1 MSKKLMLID
10 GSSLIF
16 RAFFALPNLTNADG
30 VMTNGVYGFLTMY
43 FRAVEEYK
51 PDYILVAFDK
61 KTKTFRHK
69 EFEDYKANRDK
80 APNELNYQFGILKDI
95 LDSLNVK
102 YLDIDGFEADDIVGT
117 YSKIAKDEGLET
129 VIITGDKD
137 YFQLVNDDVI
147 VYLTRKGISQMEEIT
162 EEKIKEDYGLSPKQL
177 IDVKGL
183 MGDKSDN
190 IPGVDGIGEK
200 TAIKYIKKYGSM
212 EDLYENLD
220 DIRGKKTKENL
231 ENSRQIA
238 FLSKKIGTIV
248 TNAPVDY
255 EISDL
260 SVADP
265 DMESLKE
272 KFSKYNFN
280 KFLEKFE
287 DGNDVQREDLD
298 FSYSF
303 TDDDFSIIEDI
314 EKEKIFY
321 FKTIFEND
329 NYIHSN
335 AFKIAIKSPSSKTF
349 IYNPDEKF
357 VENFKKY
364 FEDENISKVSF
375 DIKEDIVLFNKL
387 GIEINF
393 PYDDTMLMHY
403 LIDPSRSSYDLKTF
417 SQAFLKY
424 EVLNEEDLL
433 GKGRNKKSYK
443 DLSDEKLGKYL
454 ASIINAIE
462 DSLDILTNK
471 LKELSMYDLYKDC
484 EIKLSKVLADMEI
497 TGFVCD
503 IEELENIKDEVSLE
517 LKDLEK
523 IIYELSGSEFNIN
536 SPKQLSKIL
545 FEDLELPIIKK
556 TKTGYSTN
564 AKVLEKLRDKHP
576 IIEKIERYREMYK
589 LKSTYLE
596 SLEACIDGDG
606 RIRSTFKQN
615 VTATGRLSSTEP
627 NLQNLPIRTEEGRKI
642 RKAFKADDDKV
653 LIDADYSQIELRV
666 LAHLANDKKMQEAFS
681 NDIDIHTK
689 TASEV
694 FDTPIDKV
702 TKLQRSEAK
711 AVNFGII
718 YGISDYGLSQN
729 LNIPRKRAKEYIENY
744 LDTYPQIKKYMKDI
758 VEKAKE
764 EGFVNTIFNR
774 RRYVPEINS
783 KNFNVRSFG
792 ERVALNTPIQGSAA
806 DIIKFA
812 MINSY
817 LNLKKAKVNAKIVL
831 QIHDEIIIEASKKD
845 LEKAKEI
852 LKSSMEE
859 AVDLKVPLLVDID
872 SGDSMYESK

>member
-1 MSKKLMLID
+1 MSKKVMLID

-102 YLDIDGFEADDIVGT
+102 YLDIDGYEADDIVGT
-117 YSKIAKDEGLET
+117 FSKIAKDEDLET

-137 YFQLVNDDVI
+137 YFQLVNDKV
-147 VYLTRKGISQMEEIT
+147 VVFLTRKGISQMEEIT
-162 EEKIKEDYGLSPKQL
+162 VKSIEDDYGLSPKQL

-200 TAIKYIKKYGSM
+200 TAIKFIKKYGSM
-212 EDLYENLD
+212 EGLYENLD
-220 DIRGKKTKENL
+220 DIAGKKTKENL
-231 ENSRQIA
+231 ENSKAIA

-248 TNAPVDY
+248 TNAPVGMK
-255 EISDL
+255 ISDL
-260 SVADP
+260 KVKEP
-265 DMESLKE
+265 DLDSLRE

-280 KFLEKFE
+280 KFMEKFE
-287 DGNDVQREDLD
+287 NGSEEKKEDLD
-298 FSYSF
+298 FSF
-303 TDDDFSIIEDI
+303 AFDDFSLIKDI
-314 EKEKIFY
+314 ENEKFFY
-321 FKTIFEND
+321 FKSLYDGE

-335 AFKIAIKSPSSKTF
+335 AYKIGIKTPSSKTY
-349 IYNPDEKF
+349 IYDANDEF
-357 VENFKKY
+357 VKKFKKY
-364 FEDENISKVSF
+364 FEDDKVKKVSF
-375 DIKEDIVLFNKL
+375 DIKEDIVLFDKL
-387 GIEINF
+387 GIELSF

-433 GKGRNKKSYK
+433 GKGKSKKSYK
-443 DLSDEKLGKYL
+443 DLDSSSLGKYL
-454 ASIINAIE
+454 SSIVNAIE
-462 DSLDILTNK
+462 DSLDILIER

-503 IEELENIKDEVSLE
+503 KNELERIKDEVSIELE
-517 LKDLEK
+517 DLEK

-536 SPKQLSKIL
+536 STKQLSKIL
-545 FEDLELPIIKK
+545 FEDLKLPVIKK

-564 AKVLEKLRDKHP
+564 AQVLEKLRDKHP
-576 IIEKIERYREMYK
+576 IIKKIERYREMYK

-596 SLEACIDGDG
+596 SLEECIDEDG

-642 RKAFKADDDKV
+642 RKAFKADKKKI

-681 NDIDIHTK
+681 NNIDIHTK

-694 FDTPIDKV
+694 FATPIEEV

-744 LDTYPQIKKYMKDI
+744 LNTYPEIKKYMKDI
-758 VEKAKE
+758 VKKAKE
-764 EGFVNTIFNR
+764 DGYVNTIFNR

-817 LNLKKAKVNAKIVL
+817 ENLKKAKIDAKIVL

-845 LEKAKEI
+845 LEEAKEI
-852 LKSSMEE
+852 LKSSMQD
-859 AVDLKVPLLVDID
+859 AIKLRVPLLVDID

>member
-1 MSKKLMLID
+1 MSKKVMLID

-69 EFEDYKANRDK
+69 EFKDYKANRDK

-303 TDDDFSIIEDI
+303 TDSDFSIIEDI

-443 DLSDEKLGKYL
+443 DLSNEELGKYL

-503 IEELENIKDEVSLE
+503 VDELENIKDEVSLE

-523 IIYELSGSEFNIN
+523 IIYELAGSEFNIN

-545 FEDLELPIIKK
+545 FEDLKLPIIKK

-596 SLEACIDGDG
+596 SLEACIDQDG

-666 LAHLANDKKMQEAFS
+666 LSHLANDKKMQEAFS

-694 FDTPIDKV
+694 FDTPIDEV

-758 VEKAKE
+758 VKKAKE

-817 LNLKKAKVNAKIVL
+817 LNLKKAKINAKIVL

>member
-1 MSKKLMLID
+1 MSEKVMLID

-69 EFEDYKANRDK
+69 EFKDYKANRDK

-220 DIRGKKTKENL
+220 DISGKKTKENL

-303 TDDDFSIIEDI
+303 TDSDFSIIEDI

-443 DLSDEKLGKYL
+443 DLSNEELGKYL

-503 IEELENIKDEVSLE
+503 IDELENIKDEVSLE

-596 SLEACIDGDG
+596 SLEACIDQDG

-694 FDTPIDKV
+694 FDTPIDEV

-758 VEKAKE
+758 VKKAKE

-817 LNLKKAKVNAKIVL
+817 QNLKKAKVNAKIVL

-852 LKSSMEE
+852 LKTSMEE
-859 AVDLKVPLLVDID
+859 AVNLKVPLLVDID

>member
-1 MSKKLMLID
+1 MSKKVMLID

-16 RAFFALPNLTNADG
+16 RAFFALPNLTNSDG

-43 FRAVEEYK
+43 FRAVDEYN

-102 YLDIDGFEADDIVGT
+102 YLDIDGYEADDIVGT
-117 YSKIAKDEGLET
+117 FSKIAKVEGLET

-200 TAIKYIKKYGSM
+200 TAIKFIKKYGSM

-231 ENSRQIA
+231 ENSKQIA

-248 TNAPVDY
+248 TNAPVGM

-260 SVADP
+260 KVKEP
-265 DMESLKE
+265 DWESLRE

-280 KFLEKFE
+280 KFMEKFE
-287 DGNDVQREDLD
+287 DTSEEKNEDLD

-303 TDDDFSIIEDI
+303 DDFSLANQI
-314 EKEKIFY
+314 EKEEIFY
-321 FKTIFEND
+321 FKTLYEGE

-335 AFKIAIKSPSSKTF
+335 AFKIGIKTPSSKTYIYDANEEF
-349 IYNPDEKF
+349 I
-357 VENFKKY
+357 ENFKKY
-364 FEDENISKVSF
+364 FEDEKIKKVSF
-375 DIKEDIVLFNKL
+375 NIKEDIVLLDKM
-387 GIEINF
+387 GINLSF

-424 EVLNEEDLL
+424 EVSNEEDLL
-433 GKGRNKKSYK
+433 GKGKSKKSYK
-443 DLSDEKLGKYL
+443 DLDSDNLGKYL
-454 ASIINAIE
+454 ASIVNAIE
-462 DSLDILTNK
+462 DSLDILTQK

-503 IEELENIKDEVSLE
+503 KNELEKIKDEVSLE
-517 LKDLEK
+517 LEDLEK
-523 IIYELSGSEFNIN
+523 IIYELAGSEFNIN

-545 FEDLELPIIKK
+545 FEDLELPVIKK

-564 AKVLEKLRDKHP
+564 AQVLEKLRDKHP
-576 IIEKIERYREMYK
+576 IIKKIERYREMYK

-596 SLEACIDGDG
+596 SLEECIDKDG

-681 NDIDIHTK
+681 KNIDIHTK

-694 FDTPIDKV
+694 FSTPIDEV

-744 LDTYPQIKKYMKDI
+744 LDTYPEIKKYMKDI
-758 VEKAKE
+758 VKKAKE
-764 EGFVNTIFNR
+764 DGYVNTIFNR

-817 LNLKKAKVNAKIVL
+817 ENLKKAKIDAKIVL

-852 LKSSMEE
+852 LKSSMQD
-859 AVDLKVPLLVDID
+859 AVKLRVPLLVDID

>member
-1 MSKKLMLID
+1 MSKKVMLID

-102 YLDIDGFEADDIVGT
+102 YLDIDGYEADDIVGT
-117 YSKIAKDEGLET
+117 FSKIAKDEDLET

-137 YFQLVNDDVI
+137 YFQLVNDKV
-147 VYLTRKGISQMEEIT
+147 VVFLTRKGISQMEEIT
-162 EEKIKEDYGLSPKQL
+162 VKSIEDDYGLSPKQL

-200 TAIKYIKKYGSM
+200 TAIKFIKKYGSM
-212 EDLYENLD
+212 EGLYENLD
-220 DIRGKKTKENL
+220 DIAGKKTKENL
-231 ENSRQIA
+231 ENSKAIA

-248 TNAPVDY
+248 TNAPVGMD
-255 EISDL
+255 ISDL
-260 SVADP
+260 KIKEP
-265 DMESLKE
+265 DLDSLRE

-280 KFLEKFE
+280 KFMEKFE
-287 DGNDVQREDLD
+287 NSSEEKKEDLD
-298 FSYSF
+298 FSFAFDY
-303 TDDDFSIIEDI
+303 FSLIKDI

-321 FKTIFEND
+321 FKSLYDGE

-335 AFKIAIKSPSSKTF
+335 AYKIGIKTPSSKTY
-349 IYNPDEKF
+349 IYDANDEF
-357 VENFKKY
+357 VKKFKKY
-364 FEDENISKVSF
+364 FEDDKVKKVSF
-375 DIKEDIVLFNKL
+375 DIKEDIVLFDKL
-387 GIEINF
+387 GIELSF

-433 GKGRNKKSYK
+433 GKGKSKKSYK
-443 DLSDEKLGKYL
+443 DLDSSSLGKYL
-454 ASIINAIE
+454 SSIVNAIE
-462 DSLDILTNK
+462 DSLDILIEK

-503 IEELENIKDEVSLE
+503 KNELEKIKDEVSLE
-517 LKDLEK
+517 LTDLEK

-536 SPKQLSKIL
+536 STKQLSKIL
-545 FEDLELPIIKK
+545 FEDLKLPVIKK

-564 AKVLEKLRDKHP
+564 AQVLEKLRDKHP
-576 IIEKIERYREMYK
+576 IIKKIERYREMYK

-596 SLEACIDGDG
+596 SLEECIDEDG

-642 RKAFKADDDKV
+642 RKAFKADEKKI

-681 NDIDIHTK
+681 NNIDIHTK

-694 FDTPIDKV
+694 FATPIEEV

-744 LDTYPQIKKYMKDI
+744 LNTYPEIKKYMKDI
-758 VEKAKE
+758 VKKAKE
-764 EGFVNTIFNR
+764 DGYVNTIFNR

-817 LNLKKAKVNAKIVL
+817 ENLKKAKIDAKIVL

-852 LKSSMEE
+852 LKSSMQD
-859 AVDLKVPLLVDID
+859 AVKLRVPLLVDID

>member
-1 MSKKLMLID
+1 MSKKVMLID

-69 EFEDYKANRDK
+69 EFKDYKANRDK

-212 EDLYENLD
+212 EELYENLD
-220 DIRGKKTKENL
+220 DISGKKTKENL

-238 FLSKKIGTIV
+238 FLSKKIGTII

-349 IYNPDEKF
+349 IYNPDQKF
-357 VENFKKY
+357 IENFKKY
-364 FEDENISKVSF
+364 FEDENTSKVSF

-443 DLSDEKLGKYL
+443 DLSNEELGKYL

-503 IEELENIKDEVSLE
+503 INELENIKDEVSLE

-536 SPKQLSKIL
+536 SPKQLSKVL

-596 SLEACIDGDG
+596 SLEDCIDEDG

-642 RKAFKADDDKV
+642 RKAFKCDQEKI

-666 LAHLANDKKMQEAFS
+666 LAHLADDKKMQEAFS

-694 FDTPIDKV
+694 FDTPLDQV

-729 LNIPRKRAKEYIENY
+729 LNISRKRAKEYIENY
-744 LDTYPQIKKYMKDI
+744 LDTYPEIKKYMKDI
-758 VEKAKE
+758 VKKAKE
-764 EGFVNTIFNR
+764 DGYVNTIFNR

-817 LNLKKAKVNAKIVL
+817 ENLKKLKIDAKIVL
-831 QIHDEIIIEASKKD
+831 QIHDEIIIETSKKD
-845 LEKAKEI
+845 LNEAKEI

-859 AVDLKVPLLVDID
+859 AVKLKVPLLVDID

>member
-1 MSKKLMLID
+1 MSKKVMLID

-102 YLDIDGFEADDIVGT
+102 YLDIDGYEADDIVGT
-117 YSKIAKDEGLET
+117 FSKIAKDEDLET

-137 YFQLVNDDVI
+137 YFQLVNDKV
-147 VYLTRKGISQMEEIT
+147 VVFLTRKGISQMEEIT
-162 EEKIKEDYGLSPKQL
+162 VKSIEDDYGLSPKQL

-200 TAIKYIKKYGSM
+200 TAIKFIKKYGSM
-212 EDLYENLD
+212 EGLYENLD
-220 DIRGKKTKENL
+220 DIAGKKTKENL
-231 ENSRQIA
+231 ENSKAIA

-248 TNAPVDY
+248 TNAPVGMD
-255 EISDL
+255 ISDL
-260 SVADP
+260 KIKEP
-265 DMESLKE
+265 DLDSLRE

-280 KFLEKFE
+280 KFMEKFE
-287 DGNDVQREDLD
+287 NGSEEKKEDLD
-298 FSYSF
+298 FSF
-303 TDDDFSIIEDI
+303 AFDDFSLIKDI
-314 EKEKIFY
+314 ENEKFFY
-321 FKTIFEND
+321 FKSLYDGE

-335 AFKIAIKSPSSKTF
+335 AYKIGIKTPSSKTY
-349 IYNPDEKF
+349 IYDANDEF
-357 VENFKKY
+357 VKNFKKY
-364 FEDENISKVSF
+364 FEDDKVKKVSF
-375 DIKEDIVLFNKL
+375 DIKEDIVLFDKL
-387 GIEINF
+387 GIEISF

-433 GKGRNKKSYK
+433 GKGKSKKSYK
-443 DLSDEKLGKYL
+443 DLDSSSLGKYL
-454 ASIINAIE
+454 SSIVNAIE
-462 DSLDILTNK
+462 DSLDILIEK

-484 EIKLSKVLADMEI
+484 EIKLSKVLAEMEI

-503 IEELENIKDEVSLE
+503 KNELEKIKDEVSIE
-517 LKDLEK
+517 LTDLEK

-536 SPKQLSKIL
+536 STKQLSKIL
-545 FEDLELPIIKK
+545 FEDLKLPVIKK

-564 AKVLEKLRDKHP
+564 AQVLEKLRDKHP
-576 IIEKIERYREMYK
+576 IIKKIERYREMYK

-596 SLEACIDGDG
+596 SLEECIDKDG

-642 RKAFKADDDKV
+642 RKAFKADDKKV

-681 NDIDIHTK
+681 KDIDIHTK

-694 FDTPIDKV
+694 FSTPIDEV

-729 LNIPRKRAKEYIENY
+729 LNIPRKRAKEYIDNY
-744 LDTYPQIKKYMKDI
+744 LNTYPEIKKYMKD
-758 VEKAKE
+758 VVKKAKE
-764 EGFVNTIFNR
+764 DGYVNTIFNR

-817 LNLKKAKVNAKIVL
+817 ENLKKAKIDAKIVL

-852 LKSSMEE
+852 LKSSMQE
-859 AVDLKVPLLVDID
+859 AVKLRVPLLVDID

>member
-1 MSKKLMLID
+1 MSKKVMLID

-43 FRAVEEYK
+43 FRAVDEYK

-102 YLDIDGFEADDIVGT
+102 YLDIDGYEADDIVGT
-117 YSKIAKDEGLET
+117 FSKIAKDEGLET

-200 TAIKYIKKYGSM
+200 TAIKFIKQYGSM

-220 DIRGKKTKENL
+220 DIKGKKTKENL

-248 TNAPVDY
+248 TNAPVGM

-260 SVADP
+260 KVKDP
-265 DMESLKE
+265 DLESLRE

-280 KFLEKFE
+280 KFMEKFE
-287 DGNDVQREDLD
+287 DTSEEKKEDLD
-298 FSYSF
+298 FSF
-303 TDDDFSIIEDI
+303 VFDDFSLKRDI
-314 EKEKIFY
+314 EKDKIFY
-321 FKTIFEND
+321 FKSLYDGE
-329 NYIHSN
+329 NYIHSK
-335 AFKIAIKSPSSKTF
+335 AFKIGIKTPSSKTY
-349 IYNPDEKF
+349 IYDANDEF
-357 VENFKKY
+357 VEKFKKY
-364 FEDENISKVSF
+364 FENENIKKVSF
-375 DIKEDIVLFNKL
+375 DIKEDIVLFAKL
-387 GIEINF
+387 GINLSF

-424 EVLNEEDLL
+424 EVSNDEDLL
-433 GKGRNKKSYK
+433 GKGKSKKSYK
-443 DLSDEKLGKYL
+443 DLDLENLGKYL
-454 ASIINAIE
+454 ASIVNAIE
-462 DSLDILTNK
+462 DSLDILTQK

-484 EIKLSKVLADMEI
+484 EIKLSKVLSDMEI

-503 IEELENIKDEVSLE
+503 KNELEKIKDEVSIELE
-517 LKDLEK
+517 DLEK
-523 IIYELSGSEFNIN
+523 IIYELAGSEFNIN
-536 SPKQLSKIL
+536 SPKQLSIIL
-545 FEDLELPIIKK
+545 FEDLELPVIKK

-564 AKVLEKLRDKHP
+564 AQVLEKLRDKHP
-576 IIEKIERYREMYK
+576 IIKKIERYREMYK

-596 SLEACIDGDG
+596 SLEECIDKDR

-642 RKAFKADDDKV
+642 RKAFKADEGKV

-681 NDIDIHTK
+681 NNIDIHTK

-694 FDTPIDKV
+694 FDTPIDEV

-729 LNIPRKRAKEYIENY
+729 LNIPRKRAKEYIDNY
-744 LDTYPQIKKYMKDI
+744 LNTYPEIKKYMKDI
-758 VEKAKE
+758 VKKAKE

-817 LNLKKAKVNAKIVL
+817 ENLKKAKLDAKIVL

-852 LKSSMEE
+852 LKSSMQE
-859 AVDLKVPLLVDID
+859 AVKLRVPLLVDID
-872 SGDSMYESK
+872 SGASMYESK

>member
-1 MSKKLMLID
+1 MSKKVMLID

-80 APNELNYQFGILKDI
+80 APSELNYQFGILKDI

-117 YSKIAKDEGLET
+117 YSKIARDEGLET

-200 TAIKYIKKYGSM
+200 TALKYIKKYGSM

-220 DIRGKKTKENL
+220 DISGKKTKENL

-260 SVADP
+260 RVENP

-287 DGNDVQREDLD
+287 DGSKEQREELD

-314 EKEKIFY
+314 EKDKIFY

-329 NYIHSN
+329 NYIHSK

-349 IYNPDEKF
+349 IYNPDQKF

-364 FEDENISKVSF
+364 FEDENINKVSF

-443 DLSDEKLGKYL
+443 DLGEKELGKYL

-462 DSLDILTNK
+462 DSLDILTDK
-471 LKELSMYDLYKDC
+471 LKELSMYELYKDC
-484 EIKLSKVLADMEI
+484 EIKLSKVLAEMEI

-503 IEELENIKDEVSLE
+503 KNELEKIKDEVSVELE
-517 LKDLEK
+517 GLEK
-523 IIYELSGSEFNIN
+523 IIYELAGSEFNIN
-536 SPKQLSKIL
+536 SLKQLSIIL

-556 TKTGYSTN
+556 TKTGYSTD

-576 IIEKIERYREMYK
+576 IIGKIERYREMYK

-596 SLEACIDGDG
+596 SLEECIDGDG

-642 RKAFKADDDKV
+642 RKAFKADNEKI

-681 NDIDIHTK
+681 HDIDIHTK

-694 FDTPIDKV
+694 FDTPIDEV

-744 LDTYPQIKKYMKDI
+744 LNTYPQIKKYMKDI
-758 VEKAKE
+758 VKKAKE
-764 EGFVNTIFNR
+764 EGYVNTIFNR

-817 LNLKKAKVNAKIVL
+817 ENLKKAKVDAKIVL

-859 AVDLKVPLLVDID
+859 AVNLKVPLLVDID

>member
-1 MSKKLMLID
+1 MSKKVMLID

-238 FLSKKIGTIV
+238 FLSKKIGTII

-335 AFKIAIKSPSSKTF
+335 AFKIAIKLPSSKTF

-443 DLSDEKLGKYL
+443 DLSNEELGKYL

-503 IEELENIKDEVSLE
+503 RNELENIKDEVSLE

-536 SPKQLSKIL
+536 SPKQLSKVL

-596 SLEACIDGDG
+596 SLEDCIDEDG

-642 RKAFKADDDKV
+642 RKAFKCDQEKI

-666 LAHLANDKKMQEAFS
+666 LAHLADDKKMQEAFS

-694 FDTPIDKV
+694 FDTPLDQV

-729 LNIPRKRAKEYIENY
+729 LNISRKRAKEYIENY
-744 LDTYPQIKKYMKDI
+744 LDTYPEIKKYMKDI
-758 VEKAKE
+758 VKKAKE
-764 EGFVNTIFNR
+764 DGYVNTIFNR

-817 LNLKKAKVNAKIVL
+817 QNLKKAKVDAKIVL

-859 AVDLKVPLLVDID
+859 AVNLKVPLLVDID

>member
-1 MSKKLMLID
+1 MSKKVMLID

-102 YLDIDGFEADDIVGT
+102 YLDIDGYEADDIVGT
-117 YSKIAKDEGLET
+117 FSKIAKDEDLET

-137 YFQLVNDDVI
+137 YFQLVNDKV
-147 VYLTRKGISQMEEIT
+147 VVFLTRKGISQMEEIT
-162 EEKIKEDYGLSPKQL
+162 VKSIEDDYGLSPKQL

-200 TAIKYIKKYGSM
+200 TAIKFIKKYGSM
-212 EDLYENLD
+212 EGLYENLD
-220 DIRGKKTKENL
+220 DIAGKKTKENL
-231 ENSRQIA
+231 ENSKAIA

-248 TNAPVDY
+248 TNAPVGM

-260 SVADP
+260 KVKEP
-265 DMESLKE
+265 DLDSLRE

-280 KFLEKFE
+280 KFMEKFE
-287 DGNDVQREDLD
+287 NSSEEKKEDLD
-298 FSYSF
+298 FSF
-303 TDDDFSIIEDI
+303 AFDDFSLIKDI
-314 EKEKIFY
+314 ENEKFFY
-321 FKTIFEND
+321 FKSLYDGE

-335 AFKIAIKSPSSKTF
+335 AYKIGIKTPSSKTY
-349 IYNPDEKF
+349 IYDANDEF
-357 VENFKKY
+357 VKKFKKY
-364 FEDENISKVSF
+364 FEDDKVRKVSF
-375 DIKEDIVLFNKL
+375 DIKEDIVLFDKL
-387 GIEINF
+387 GIELSF

-433 GKGRNKKSYK
+433 GKGKSKKSYK
-443 DLSDEKLGKYL
+443 DLDSSSLGKYL
-454 ASIINAIE
+454 SSIVNAIE
-462 DSLDILTNK
+462 DSLDILIEK

-503 IEELENIKDEVSLE
+503 KNELEKIKDEVSIELE
-517 LKDLEK
+517 DLEK

-536 SPKQLSKIL
+536 STKQLSKIL
-545 FEDLELPIIKK
+545 FEDLKLPVIKK

-564 AKVLEKLRDKHP
+564 AQVLEKLRDKHP
-576 IIEKIERYREMYK
+576 IIKKIERYREMYK

-596 SLEACIDGDG
+596 SLEECIDEDG

-642 RKAFKADDDKV
+642 RKAFKADEKKI

-681 NDIDIHTK
+681 NNIDIHTK

-694 FDTPIDKV
+694 FATPIEEV

-744 LDTYPQIKKYMKDI
+744 LNTYPEIKKYMKDI
-758 VEKAKE
+758 VKKAKE
-764 EGFVNTIFNR
+764 DGYVNTIFNR

-817 LNLKKAKVNAKIVL
+817 ENLKKAKIDAKIVL

-852 LKSSMEE
+852 LKSSMQE
-859 AVDLKVPLLVDID
+859 AVKLRVPLLVDID

>member
-1 MSKKLMLID
+1 MSKKVMLID

-102 YLDIDGFEADDIVGT
+102 YLDIDGYEADDIVGT
-117 YSKIAKDEGLET
+117 FSKIAKDEDLET

-137 YFQLVNDDVI
+137 YFQLVNDKVV

-162 EEKIKEDYGLSPKQL
+162 VKSIEDDYGLSPKQL

-200 TAIKYIKKYGSM
+200 TAIKFIKKYGSM
-212 EDLYENLD
+212 EGLYENLD
-220 DIRGKKTKENL
+220 DIAGKKTKENL
-231 ENSRQIA
+231 ENSKAIA

-248 TNAPVDY
+248 TNAPVRMD
-255 EISDL
+255 ISDL
-260 SVADP
+260 KIKEP
-265 DMESLKE
+265 DLDSLRE

-280 KFLEKFE
+280 KFMEKFE
-287 DGNDVQREDLD
+287 NSSEEKKEDLD
-298 FSYSF
+298 FSF
-303 TDDDFSIIEDI
+303 AFDDFSLIKDI
-314 EKEKIFY
+314 ENEKFFY
-321 FKTIFEND
+321 FKSLYDGE

-335 AFKIAIKSPSSKTF
+335 AYKIGIKTASSKTY
-349 IYNPDEKF
+349 IYDANDEF
-357 VENFKKY
+357 VKKFKKY
-364 FEDENISKVSF
+364 FEDDKVKKVSF
-375 DIKEDIVLFNKL
+375 DIKEDIVLFDKL
-387 GIEINF
+387 GIELSF

-433 GKGRNKKSYK
+433 GKGKSKKLYK
-443 DLSDEKLGKYL
+443 DLDSDNLGKYL
-454 ASIINAIE
+454 ASIVNAIE
-462 DSLDILTNK
+462 DSLDILIEK

-484 EIKLSKVLADMEI
+484 EIRLSKVLADMEI

-503 IEELENIKDEVSLE
+503 ENELERIKDEVSLE
-517 LKDLEK
+517 LTDLEK
-523 IIYELSGSEFNIN
+523 TIYELSGSEFNIN
-536 SPKQLSKIL
+536 STKQLSKIL
-545 FEDLELPIIKK
+545 FEDLKLPVIKK

-564 AKVLEKLRDKHP
+564 AQVLEKLRDKHP
-576 IIEKIERYREMYK
+576 IIKKIERYREMYK

-596 SLEACIDGDG
+596 SLEECIDEDG

-642 RKAFKADDDKV
+642 RKAFKADERKI

-681 NDIDIHTK
+681 NNIDIHTK

-694 FDTPIDKV
+694 FATPIEEV

-744 LDTYPQIKKYMKDI
+744 LNTYPEIKKYMKDI
-758 VEKAKE
+758 VKKAKE
-764 EGFVNTIFNR
+764 DGYVNTIFNR

-817 LNLKKAKVNAKIVL
+817 ENLKKAKIDAKIVL

-852 LKSSMEE
+852 LKSSMQD
-859 AVDLKVPLLVDID
+859 AVKLRVPLLVDID
-872 SGDSMYESK
+872 SGESMYESK

>member
-1 MSKKLMLID
+1 MSKKVMLID

-43 FRAVEEYK
+43 FRAVDEYN

-102 YLDIDGFEADDIVGT
+102 YLDIDGYEADDIVGT
-117 YSKIAKDEGLET
+117 FSKIAKDEGLET

-200 TAIKYIKKYGSM
+200 TAIKFIKKYGSM
-212 EDLYENLD
+212 ENLYENLD
-220 DIRGKKTKENL
+220 DIRGEKTKENL
-231 ENSRQIA
+231 KNSRQIA

-248 TNAPVDY
+248 TNAPVGM

-260 SVADP
+260 KIKEP
-265 DMESLKE
+265 DLESLRE

-280 KFLEKFE
+280 KFMEKFE
-287 DGNDVQREDLD
+287 DTSEEKNEDLD

-303 TDDDFSIIEDI
+303 DDFSLANQI
-314 EKEKIFY
+314 EKEEIFY
-321 FKTIFEND
+321 FKSFYEGE
-329 NYIHSN
+329 NYIHSK
-335 AFKIAIKSPSSKTF
+335 AFKIGIKTPSSKTYIYEANEEF
-349 IYNPDEKF
+349 I
-357 VENFKKY
+357 ENFKKY
-364 FEDENISKVSF
+364 FEDEKIKKVSF
-375 DIKEDIVLFNKL
+375 DIKEDIVLLDKM
-387 GIEINF
+387 GINLSF

-424 EVLNEEDLL
+424 EVSNEEDLL
-433 GKGRNKKSYK
+433 GKGKSKKLYK
-443 DLSDEKLGKYL
+443 DLNSDNLGKYL
-454 ASIINAIE
+454 ASIVNAIE
-462 DSLDILTNK
+462 DSLDILTQK

-503 IEELENIKDEVSLE
+503 KNELEKIKDEVSLE
-517 LKDLEK
+517 LEDLEI
-523 IIYELSGSEFNIN
+523 IIYELAGSEFNIN

-545 FEDLELPIIKK
+545 FEDLELPVIKK

-564 AKVLEKLRDKHP
+564 AQVLEKLRDKHP
-576 IIEKIERYREMYK
+576 IIKKIERYREMYK

-596 SLEACIDGDG
+596 SLEECIDKDG

-681 NDIDIHTK
+681 KNIDIHTK

-694 FDTPIDKV
+694 FSTPIDEV

-744 LDTYPQIKKYMKDI
+744 LDTYPEIKKYMKDI
-758 VEKAKE
+758 VKKAKE
-764 EGFVNTIFNR
+764 DGYVNTIFNR

-817 LNLKKAKVNAKIVL
+817 ENLKKAKIDAKIVL

-852 LKSSMEE
+852 LKSSMQD
-859 AVDLKVPLLVDID
+859 AVKLKVPLLVDID

>member
-1 MSKKLMLID
+1 MSKKVMLID

-16 RAFFALPNLTNADG
+16 RAFFALPNLTNSDG

-102 YLDIDGFEADDIVGT
+102 YLDIDGYEADDIVGT
-117 YSKIAKDEGLET
+117 FSKIAKDEDLET

-137 YFQLVNDDVI
+137 YFQLVNDKV
-147 VYLTRKGISQMEEIT
+147 VVFLTRKGISQMEEIT
-162 EEKIKEDYGLSPKQL
+162 VKSIEDDYGLSPKQL

-200 TAIKYIKKYGSM
+200 TAIKFIKKYGSM
-212 EDLYENLD
+212 EGLYENLD
-220 DIRGKKTKENL
+220 DIAGKKTKENL
-231 ENSRQIA
+231 ENSKAIA

-248 TNAPVDY
+248 TNAPVRMD
-255 EISDL
+255 ISDL
-260 SVADP
+260 KIKEP
-265 DMESLKE
+265 DLDSLRE

-280 KFLEKFE
+280 KFMEKFE
-287 DGNDVQREDLD
+287 NGSEEKKEDLD
-298 FSYSF
+298 FSF
-303 TDDDFSIIEDI
+303 AFDDFSLIKDI
-314 EKEKIFY
+314 ENEKFFY
-321 FKTIFEND
+321 FKSLYDGE

-335 AFKIAIKSPSSKTF
+335 AYKIGIKTPSSKTY
-349 IYNPDEKF
+349 IYDANDEF
-357 VENFKKY
+357 VKKFKKY
-364 FEDENISKVSF
+364 FEDDKVKKVSF
-375 DIKEDIVLFNKL
+375 DIKEDIVLFDKL
-387 GIEINF
+387 GIELSF

-433 GKGRNKKSYK
+433 GKGKSKKSYK
-443 DLSDEKLGKYL
+443 DLDSSSLGKYL
-454 ASIINAIE
+454 SSIVNAIE
-462 DSLDILTNK
+462 DSLDILIEK

-503 IEELENIKDEVSLE
+503 KNELEKIKDEVSLE
-517 LKDLEK
+517 LTDLEK

-536 SPKQLSKIL
+536 STKQLSKIL
-545 FEDLELPIIKK
+545 FEDLKLPVIKK

-564 AKVLEKLRDKHP
+564 AQVLEKLRDKHP
-576 IIEKIERYREMYK
+576 IIKKIERYREMYK

-596 SLEACIDGDG
+596 SLEECIDEDG

-642 RKAFKADDDKV
+642 RKAFKADEKKI

-681 NDIDIHTK
+681 NNIDIHTK

-694 FDTPIDKV
+694 FATPIEEV

-744 LDTYPQIKKYMKDI
+744 LNTYPEIKEYMKDI
-758 VEKAKE
+758 VKKAKE
-764 EGFVNTIFNR
+764 DGYVNTIFNR

-817 LNLKKAKVNAKIVL
+817 ENLKKAKIDAKIVL

-845 LEKAKEI
+845 LEEAKEI
-852 LKSSMEE
+852 LKSSMQE
-859 AVDLKVPLLVDID
+859 AVKLRVPLLVDID

>member
-1 MSKKLMLID
+1 MSKKVMLID

-43 FRAVEEYK
+43 FRAVEEYN

-102 YLDIDGFEADDIVGT
+102 YLDIDGYEADDIVGT
-117 YSKIAKDEGLET
+117 FSKIAKDEGLET

-200 TAIKYIKKYGSM
+200 TAIKFIKKYGSI
-212 EDLYENLD
+212 ENLYENLD

-248 TNAPVDY
+248 TNAPVGM

-260 SVADP
+260 KVKEP
-265 DMESLKE
+265 DLESLRE

-280 KFLEKFE
+280 KFMEKFE
-287 DGNDVQREDLD
+287 DASEDKNEDLD

-303 TDDDFSIIEDI
+303 NDFSLTKDI
-314 EKEKIFY
+314 EKEKVFY
-321 FKTIFEND
+321 FKSLYEGE
-329 NYIHSN
+329 NYIHSKASN
-335 AFKIAIKSPSSKTF
+335 IGIKTPSSKTYIYEANEEF
-349 IYNPDEKF
+349 I
-357 VENFKKY
+357 ENFKKY
-364 FEDENISKVSF
+364 FEDEKIKKVSF
-375 DIKEDIVLFNKL
+375 DIKEDIVLFDKM
-387 GIEINF
+387 GINLSF

-424 EVLNEEDLL
+424 EVSNEEDLL
-433 GKGRNKKSYK
+433 GKGKSKKSYK
-443 DLSDEKLGKYL
+443 DLDSDNLGKYL
-454 ASIINAIE
+454 ASIVNAIE
-462 DSLDILTNK
+462 DSLDILTQK

-503 IEELENIKDEVSLE
+503 KNELEKIKDEVSLE
-517 LKDLEK
+517 LEDLEK
-523 IIYELSGSEFNIN
+523 IIYELAGSEFNIN

-545 FEDLELPIIKK
+545 FEDLELPVIKK

-564 AKVLEKLRDKHP
+564 AQVLEKLRDKHP
-576 IIEKIERYREMYK
+576 IIKKIERYREMYK

-596 SLEACIDGDG
+596 SLEECIDKDG

-642 RKAFKADDDKV
+642 RKAFKADENKV

-681 NDIDIHTK
+681 KNIDIHTK

-694 FDTPIDKV
+694 FATPIDEV

-729 LNIPRKRAKEYIENY
+729 LNIPRKRAKEYIDNY
-744 LDTYPQIKKYMKDI
+744 LDTYPEIKKYMKDI
-758 VEKAKE
+758 VKKAKE
-764 EGFVNTIFNR
+764 DGYVNTIFNR

-817 LNLKKAKVNAKIVL
+817 ENLKKAKIDAKIVL

-852 LKSSMEE
+852 LKSSMQD
-859 AVDLKVPLLVDID
+859 AVKLRVPLLVDID

>member
-1 MSKKLMLID
+1 MSKKVMLID

-43 FRAVEEYK
+43 FRAVEEYN

-69 EFEDYKANRDK
+69 EFKDYKANRDK

-212 EDLYENLD
+212 ENLYENLD
-220 DIRGKKTKENL
+220 DITGKKTKENL

-265 DMESLKE
+265 DMDTLKE

-314 EKEKIFY
+314 EKEKILY

-349 IYNPDEKF
+349 IYNPDQKF
-357 VENFKKY
+357 IENFKKY
-364 FEDENISKVSF
+364 FEDKNISKVSF

-443 DLSDEKLGKYL
+443 DLSDEELGKYL

-503 IEELENIKDEVSLE
+503 IDELEKIKDEVSLE

-523 IIYELSGSEFNIN
+523 IIYELAGSEFNIN

-576 IIEKIERYREMYK
+576 IIIKIERYREMYK

-596 SLEACIDGDG
+596 SLEDCIDQDG

-694 FDTPIDKV
+694 FDTPIDEV

-744 LDTYPQIKKYMKDI
+744 LDTYPQIKKYMKYI
-758 VEKAKE
+758 VKKAKE

-817 LNLKKAKVNAKIVL
+817 QNLKKAKVNAKIVL

>member
-1 MSKKLMLID
+1 MSKKVMLID

-16 RAFFALPNLTNADG
+16 RAFFALPNLTNSDG

-102 YLDIDGFEADDIVGT
+102 YLDIDGYEADDIVGT
-117 YSKIAKDEGLET
+117 FSKIAKDEDLET

-137 YFQLVNDDVI
+137 YFQLVNDKV
-147 VYLTRKGISQMEEIT
+147 VVFLTRKGISQMEEIT
-162 EEKIKEDYGLSPKQL
+162 VKSIEDDYGLSPKQL

-200 TAIKYIKKYGSM
+200 TAIKFIKKYGSM
-212 EDLYENLD
+212 EGLYENLD
-220 DIRGKKTKENL
+220 DIAGKKTKENL
-231 ENSRQIA
+231 ENSKAIA

-248 TNAPVDY
+248 TNAPVRMD
-255 EISDL
+255 ISDL
-260 SVADP
+260 KIKEP
-265 DMESLKE
+265 DLDSLRE

-280 KFLEKFE
+280 KFMEKFE
-287 DGNDVQREDLD
+287 NGSEEKKEDLD
-298 FSYSF
+298 FSF
-303 TDDDFSIIEDI
+303 AFDDFSLIKDI
-314 EKEKIFY
+314 ENEKFFY
-321 FKTIFEND
+321 FKSLYDGE

-335 AFKIAIKSPSSKTF
+335 AYKIGIKTPSSKTY
-349 IYNPDEKF
+349 IYDANDEF
-357 VENFKKY
+357 VKKFKKY
-364 FEDENISKVSF
+364 FEDDKVRKVSF
-375 DIKEDIVLFNKL
+375 DIKEDIVLFDKL
-387 GIEINF
+387 GIELSF

-433 GKGRNKKSYK
+433 GKGKSKKLYK
-443 DLSDEKLGKYL
+443 DLDSSSLGKYL
-454 ASIINAIE
+454 SSIINAIE
-462 DSLDILTNK
+462 DSLDILIEK

-484 EIKLSKVLADMEI
+484 EIKLSKVLAEMEI

-503 IEELENIKDEVSLE
+503 KNELERIKDEVSLE
-517 LKDLEK
+517 LTDLEK
-523 IIYELSGSEFNIN
+523 TIYELSGSEFNIN
-536 SPKQLSKIL
+536 STKQLSKIL
-545 FEDLELPIIKK
+545 FEDLKLPVIKK

-564 AKVLEKLRDKHP
+564 AQVLEKLRDKHP
-576 IIEKIERYREMYK
+576 IIKKIERYREMYK

-596 SLEACIDGDG
+596 SLEECIDEDG

-642 RKAFKADDDKV
+642 RKAFKADEKKI

-681 NDIDIHTK
+681 NNIDIHTK

-694 FDTPIDKV
+694 FATPIEEV

-744 LDTYPQIKKYMKDI
+744 LNTYPEIKKYMKDI
-758 VEKAKE
+758 VKKAKE
-764 EGFVNTIFNR
+764 DGYVNTIFNR

-817 LNLKKAKVNAKIVL
+817 ENLKKAKIDAKIVL

-852 LKSSMEE
+852 LKSSMQD
-859 AVDLKVPLLVDID
+859 AVKLRVPLLVDID

>member
-1 MSKKLMLID
+1 MSKKVMLID

-16 RAFFALPNLTNADG
+16 RAFFALPNLTNSDG

-102 YLDIDGFEADDIVGT
+102 YLDIDGYEADDIVGT
-117 YSKIAKDEGLET
+117 FSKIAKDEDLET

-137 YFQLVNDDVI
+137 YFQLVNDKV
-147 VYLTRKGISQMEEIT
+147 VVFLTRKGISQMEEIT
-162 EEKIKEDYGLSPKQL
+162 VKSIEDDYGLSPKQL

-200 TAIKYIKKYGSM
+200 TAIKFIKKYGSM
-212 EDLYENLD
+212 EGLYENLD
-220 DIRGKKTKENL
+220 DIAGKKTKENL
-231 ENSRQIA
+231 ENSKAIA

-248 TNAPVDY
+248 TNAPVRMD
-255 EISDL
+255 ISDL
-260 SVADP
+260 KIKEP
-265 DMESLKE
+265 DLDSLRE

-280 KFLEKFE
+280 KFMEKFE
-287 DGNDVQREDLD
+287 NGSEEKKEDLD
-298 FSYSF
+298 FSF
-303 TDDDFSIIEDI
+303 AFDDFSLIKDI
-314 EKEKIFY
+314 ENEKFFY
-321 FKTIFEND
+321 FKSLYYGE

-335 AFKIAIKSPSSKTF
+335 AYKIGIKTPSSKTY
-349 IYNPDEKF
+349 IYDANDEF
-357 VENFKKY
+357 VKNFKKY
-364 FEDENISKVSF
+364 FEDDKVKKVSF
-375 DIKEDIVLFNKL
+375 DIKEDIVLFDKL
-387 GIEINF
+387 GIELSF

-433 GKGRNKKSYK
+433 GKGKSKKSYK
-443 DLSDEKLGKYL
+443 DLDSSSLGKYL
-454 ASIINAIE
+454 SSIVNAIE
-462 DSLDILTNK
+462 DSLDILIEK

-503 IEELENIKDEVSLE
+503 KNELEKIKDEVSIELE
-517 LKDLEK
+517 DLEK

-536 SPKQLSKIL
+536 STKQLSKIL
-545 FEDLELPIIKK
+545 FEDLKLPVIKK

-564 AKVLEKLRDKHP
+564 AQVLEKLRDKHP
-576 IIEKIERYREMYK
+576 IIKKIERYREMYK

-596 SLEACIDGDG
+596 SLEECIDEDG

-642 RKAFKADDDKV
+642 RKAFKADEKKI

-681 NDIDIHTK
+681 NNIDIHTK

-694 FDTPIDKV
+694 FATPIEEV

-744 LDTYPQIKKYMKDI
+744 LNTYPEIKKYMKDI
-758 VEKAKE
+758 VKKAKE
-764 EGFVNTIFNR
+764 DGYVNTIFNR

-817 LNLKKAKVNAKIVL
+817 ENLKKAKIDAKIVL

-852 LKSSMEE
+852 LKSSMQE
-859 AVDLKVPLLVDID
+859 AVKLRVPLLVDID